1 MPANF
6 FWIYPT
12 ESNHF
17 NREWNCVRLL
27 TFHTHNFHV
36 MDTYSVI
43 AVKPCN
49 GMIPQTM
56 PIMMPN
62 TCRDQ

>member
-1 MPANF
+1 MKKENEMSDVKPFCGLDILFFYLNF
-6 FWIYPT
+6 
-12 ESNHF
+12 
-17 NREWNCVRLL
+17 
-27 TFHTHNFHV
+27 
-36 MDTYSVI
+36 DTYSVI

-49 GMIPQTM
+49 GMMPQII